1 MQCVHIMIELR
12 DSSVIPEIFKRLVCN
27 IIYIYRKQLL
37 PLIMTSS
44 L

>member
-12 DSSVIPEIFKRLVCN
+12 YSSVIPEIFKRLVPMEY
-27 IIYIYRKQLL
+27 YIYRKQLL